1 MTAVVYRDATIF
13 DGTGAAPS
21 AGMSL
26 VVDGDR
32 VVDVAE
38 TGRLVVPDG
47 AEVVDLAGRF
57 VIPGLV
63 DAHQHLATPP
73 DRVKAEAWLR
83 QMATAASRRSGTWP
97 TTSGRSAT
105 SLVPAWSG
113 RSPVPTSTT
122 PP

>member
-1 MTAVVYRDATIF
+1 MAYSEITPIVYRDATVF

-32 VVDVAE
+32 IVDVAE
-38 TGRLVVPDG
+38 NGRLAVPDG

-73 DRVKAEAWLR
+73 DRVKAEAPIWKVEVDG
-83 QMATAASRRSGTWP
+83 ADRRRVEGTLP
-97 TTSGRSAT
+97 
-105 SLVPAWSG
+105 
-113 RSPVPTSTT
+113 PVRER
-122 PP
+122 

>member
-21 AGMSL
+21 AGLSL

-32 VVDVAE
+32 IVDVVE
-38 TGRLVVPDG
+38 TGRLAVPEG

-83 QMATAASRRSGTWP
+83 ADGLRRRHRDPRHGRRPPAGRRPRSRLP
-97 TTSGRSAT
+97 GR
-105 SLVPAWSG
+105 
-113 RSPVPTSTT
+113 
-122 PP
+122 